1 MHVCSILQ
9 VCHNNLSVAFQSFSH
24 FVEDDSGCLLNEC
37 TYVLYTSR
45 SLEQVRLSF
54 QVARERMLMGEQRP
68 DTRDI
73 DSENDSQMSSEDGQE
88 ANFGSMP
95 IWSVSDVGPSVS
107 STGN

>member
-1 MHVCSILQ
+1 MFSFASVPQ
-9 VCHNNLSVAFQSFSH
+9 QLSVAFQSFLNV
-24 FVEDDSGCLLNEC
+24 VEDDSGCLLNNC
-37 TYVLYTSR
+37 TYVLFTSR

-54 QVARERMLMGEQRP
+54 QVAQERMLRGEERP

-95 IWSVSDVGPSVS
+95 IWSVSNVGASVS